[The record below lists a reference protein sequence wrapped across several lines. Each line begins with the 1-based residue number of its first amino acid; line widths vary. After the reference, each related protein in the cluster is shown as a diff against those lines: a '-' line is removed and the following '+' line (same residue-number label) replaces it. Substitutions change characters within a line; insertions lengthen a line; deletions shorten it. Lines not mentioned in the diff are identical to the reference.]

1 MALSLQELQ
10 SGSGQKAS
18 EKPKLW
24 PDWHQQTAVC
34 IGSGPSLTAEQLVM
48 VHSYRK
54 HGAAKLRAIA
64 INDCGLRRMMPLA
77 APWADILYA
86 ADQRWWQFYKPA
98 FTGLR
103 ISGEPVKGIETMPLT
118 MLARREPMPR
128 EPGSVV
134 SGDHS
139 GFQALG
145 LALTLGATRIILLGY
160 DCGGNK
166 RNCHDNR
173 EPRFK
178 SEPPFDQWVEK
189 YNQVPA
195 RWPYV
200 EILNCSPQSRITAFP
215 KIELREV
222 L

>member
-1 MALSLQELQ
+1 MALSLPESRLESQRR
-10 SGSGQKAS
+10 AS
-18 EKPKLW
+18 AKPSKW
-24 PDWHQQTAVC
+24 PDWHQQTCVC
-34 IGSGPSLTAEQLVM
+34 IASGPSLTAEQLTM

-54 HGAAKLRAIA
+54 YGAMTLRAIA
-64 INDCGLRRMMPLA
+64 INDCGLRRNLPLA

-86 ADQRWWQFYKPA
+86 ADQRWWRFYKPA

-103 ISGEPVKGIETMPLT
+103 ISGEPVKDVETIPLT
-118 MLARREPMPR
+118 MLARQEPMPR

-166 RNCHDNR
+166 RNCHENR
-173 EPRFK
+173 EPQFK
-178 SEPPFDQWVEK
+178 SEPPFDQWTAK

-195 RWPYV
+195 RWPHV
-200 EILNCSPQSRITAFP
+200 EIINCSPQSRISAFP
-215 KIELREV
+215 KTEIREV

>member
-1 MALSLQELQ
+1 MALSLPE
-10 SGSGQKAS
+10 SRS
-18 EKPKLW
+18 ESQRRESAKPSKW
-24 PDWHQQTAVC
+24 PDWHHQTCVC
-34 IGSGPSLTAEQLVM
+34 IASGPSLTEEQLVM

-54 HGAAKLRAIA
+54 HGAMTLRAIA
-64 INDCGLRRMMPLA
+64 INDCGLRRCLPLA

-103 ISGEPVKGIETMPLT
+103 ISGEEVKDVETTPLT
-118 MLARREPMPR
+118 MLARGEPMPR

-166 RNCHDNR
+166 RNCHPNR
-173 EPRFK
+173 EPRFS
-178 SEPPFDQWVEK
+178 SEPPFDQWAAK
-189 YNQVPA
+189 YNQVSG
-195 RWPYV
+195 RWPHV
-200 EILNCSPQSRITAFP
+200 EIINCSPQSRISAFR
-215 KIELREV
+215 KTEIREV